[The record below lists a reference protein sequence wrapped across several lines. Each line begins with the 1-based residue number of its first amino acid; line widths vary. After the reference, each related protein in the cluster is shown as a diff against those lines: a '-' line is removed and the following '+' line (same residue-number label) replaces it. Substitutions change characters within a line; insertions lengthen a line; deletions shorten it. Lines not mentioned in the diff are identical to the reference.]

1 MQLFNPQSICL
12 LPLTSALFCPQ
23 QTRHNCTSSPWFRS
37 PNQGSTLK
45 TSTSSHLILSLHK
58 TSEMTWLR
66 KWPNYNNQGLN
77 NSGRIMLW
85 LWRVVFLVPLAQTT
99 KTNVIDNFAS
109 RPRLYIL
116 QTMFILV
123 ASKPVFNNLGWY
135 IFFLSCLFLFM
146 DLRIKMISH

>member
-1 MQLFNPQSICL
+1 
-12 LPLTSALFCPQ
+12 
-23 QTRHNCTSSPWFRS
+23 
-37 PNQGSTLK
+37 
-45 TSTSSHLILSLHK
+45 
-58 TSEMTWLR
+58 MTWLR

-146 DLRIKMISH
+146 DFKDQDDITLVSRFGVSMIFIFFWKEINTFIQQGCIELIKTCYKKCYFKIITIIIIIINKCSSFELSIH